1 MDGESIYMHTNNSTR
16 YNTTYASK
24 PRRITC
30 NNLPLAQ
37 VYVKSQPY
45 EHLNSPSKTLIQG
58 TFFADLYDPY
68 KPRRYAQG
76 GRRHE

>member
-1 MDGESIYMHTNNSTR
+1 MHTNKPTR
-16 YNTTYASK
+16 YHTNYASAS
-24 PRRITC
+24 RRITC

-45 EHLNSPSKTLIQG
+45 QHLNSPLKTLREG
-58 TFFADLYDPY
+58 TFFADLYDSY